1 MNDWINGTRNARYRE
16 RSVQLPAVAMLM
28 SSRRGEAP
36 QDATCQVTV
45 CPSVL
50 VRVVRSFCALGMRWH
65 RPSSGWRRLVWVV
78 LIPLMVAACSSVR
91 RPVTAGVM
99 DGTFMDDY
107 ANTFAISRTRFDQQ
121 PHGRFHLVEWHVDS
135 QYVIAQNDAGNSS
148 DGGAWTRIDW
158 MPLDMAPYTWA
169 FCFTAWKAP
178 SREAA
183 RSTPAA
189 DRAHPR
195 TGCNGRPFSRM
206 RPHR

>member
-1 MNDWINGTRNARYRE
+1 
-16 RSVQLPAVAMLM
+16 
-28 SSRRGEAP
+28 
-36 QDATCQVTV
+36 
-45 CPSVL
+45 
-50 VRVVRSFCALGMRWH
+50 
-65 RPSSGWRRLVWVV
+65 
-78 LIPLMVAACSSVR
+78 
-91 RPVTAGVM
+91 M

-107 ANTFAISRTRFDQQ
+107 GNTFAISRTRFDQQ

-135 QYVIAQNDAGNSS
+135 QFVIARNDAGNTS

-183 RSTPAA
+183 RNTPAA
-189 DRAHPR
+189 DRVHPR